1 LSEINR
7 YVRDTAKR
15 IQSTWSYRLLIGQNY
30 VSNARKGIQQGT
42 RKLVDATKADLK
54 STANLLSS
62 SVFER
67 LSTERAKLNVSESS
81 IRTGALNEIKIHK
94 RDMSS
99 RIDRFQ
105 MARILQLIDR
115 ERVQLQN
122 KMAAIRAADPL
133 TSLKRGFSLVYK
145 ADNRLVKSIDAVSE
159 GESLKTRVQDG
170 LISSTVDR
178 IEGN

>member
-1 LSEINR
+1 
-7 YVRDTAKR
+7 
-15 IQSTWSYRLLIGQNY
+15 
-30 VSNARKGIQQGT
+30 
-42 RKLVDATKADLK
+42 
-54 STANLLSS
+54 
-62 SVFER
+62 